1 MTNTSSFE
9 DFVKKSKS
17 KIDKLNAGKSNALLQ
32 EVHKE
37 IKSEKELLNHIASQ
51 NYIELYKQFVNNLSE
66 HYIGK
71 MLSFDYHKTQII
83 TNDEFLLKQKGV
95 PRASFLVATLK
106 DFSILDGIEHFILL
120 FVNNF
125 SKLEDNQEQQVDL
138 IKHYKMI
145 NLSDGDINLTNVPQ
159 DILNRE
165 QIIND
170 KQFNNMKFVGVD
182 CQIMGM
188 FYKNS
193 DFTFDFSSQ
202 VNFILS
208 PNNYVIAKPNK
219 EIRNIIANHK
229 TILNATNTVNAKI
242 NQGNSKEYI
251 PYAIGLFD
259 ETESNV
265 FTDQE
270 KNPDVYLDLDVFRCK
285 RTAFFGKTRLGKS
298 NTVKHIVSLFLSDNA
313 RKSNT
318 DLKNKTGF
326 VIFDENGEYAN
337 ANSQDGTSLY
347 EKHKDS
353 QTDDGKKIVKRYTLN
368 KNKNGN
374 LMLNFYINP
383 QETMSL
389 FNQLMSKDKSIYLES
404 FLNIDLPYMN
414 HIIESYVTMGRS
426 VDINKNDLFKLQ
438 LFWALLNK
446 CGFKYSFNETKKEKA
461 SHFFNLITK
470 IIEHPFKLSEHI
482 YQDLQNVYKEH
493 PDLYDMHELERYSYQ
508 ENDDNEKKFHQ
519 MCNLI
524 DLFVDIRIHHPDYLI
539 EKTDKRKYLIY
550 DALLEM
556 FNTTNKAGYK
566 TLRKFIDFHSEK
578 SDNQIDEVILDV
590 CDNAITA
597 IIDLST
603 VTNSDV
609 KRYYAERL
617 VSYIFNKK
625 VQIFIKNETNEKPY
639 VIFHFEEAHNLFPT
653 ESGGNVYYK
662 LAKEGAKYNIGIM
675 YATQSPSNIF
685 SELLTQTEN
694 FFIGHLSSPK
704 EVSSLTSLS
713 FAFQHLAH
721 DLMNIKKIGYQ
732 RVLTDNHRYP
742 IPVQIHK
749 FEN

>member
-1 MTNTSSFE
+1 MTSTSSFE

-17 KIDKLNAGKSNALLQ
+17 KIEKLNAGKSNALLQ
-32 EVHKE
+32 EEHKE

-83 TNDEFLLKQKGV
+83 TNDEVLLKQKGV

-106 DFSILDGIEHFILL
+106 DFSVLEGIEHFILL

-125 SKLEDNQEQQVDL
+125 SKLEDNQGQQVDL
-138 IKHYKMI
+138 IKHYKMV

-170 KQFNNMKFVGVD
+170 KQFKNMKFVGVD

-193 DFTFDFSSQ
+193 DSTFDFSSQ

-229 TILNATNTVNAKI
+229 TILNAKNTVNSK
-242 NQGNSKEYI
+242 QSKGKEYI

-353 QTDDGKKIVKRYTLN
+353 KTDDGNQIVKRYTLN

-414 HIIESYVTMGRS
+414 HIIANYVTMGRS
-426 VDINKNDLFKLQ
+426 VNVNKNDLFKLQ

-446 CGFKYSFNETKKEKA
+446 CGFKYSFNETKKEKS
-461 SHFFNLITK
+461 SHFFDLITK
-470 IIEHPFKLSEHI
+470 IIDNPFKLSEHI
-482 YQDLQNVYKEH
+482 YQDLQNVYKE
-493 PDLYDMHELERYSYQ
+493 
-508 ENDDNEKKFHQ
+508 
-519 MCNLI
+519 
-524 DLFVDIRIHHPDYLI
+524 
-539 EKTDKRKYLIY
+539 
-550 DALLEM
+550 
-556 FNTTNKAGYK
+556 
-566 TLRKFIDFHSEK
+566 
-578 SDNQIDEVILDV
+578 
-590 CDNAITA
+590 
-597 IIDLST
+597 
-603 VTNSDV
+603 
-609 KRYYAERL
+609 
-617 VSYIFNKK
+617 
-625 VQIFIKNETNEKPY
+625 
-639 VIFHFEEAHNLFPT
+639 
-653 ESGGNVYYK
+653 
-662 LAKEGAKYNIGIM
+662 
-675 YATQSPSNIF
+675 
-685 SELLTQTEN
+685 
-694 FFIGHLSSPK
+694 
-704 EVSSLTSLS
+704 
-713 FAFQHLAH
+713 
-721 DLMNIKKIGYQ
+721 
-732 RVLTDNHRYP
+732 
-742 IPVQIHK
+742 
-749 FEN
+749 